1 MTIKGEPVV
10 VVAFP
15 EVIGFPFGNRQIIV
29 PKNHPTEVPAR
40 CIDDDGW
47 YLRNGLRVCRVEMV
61 EIRDA
66 A

>member
-1 MTIKGEPVV
+1 M
-10 VVAFP
+10 VAFP

-47 YLRNGLRVCRVEMV
+47 YLRDGLRVCRVEMV